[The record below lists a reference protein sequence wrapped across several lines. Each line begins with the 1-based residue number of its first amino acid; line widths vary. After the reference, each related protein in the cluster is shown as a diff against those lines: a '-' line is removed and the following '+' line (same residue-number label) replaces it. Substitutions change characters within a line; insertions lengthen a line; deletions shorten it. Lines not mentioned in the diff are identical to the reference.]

1 MKGRTRIET
10 IGIILFCALMPT
22 VAIQLLVSY
31 WNPYVKDYALI
42 MSSNV
47 TLSVKIESGRSLA
60 AGPSDADE
68 LHIIPLVFVGIASKY
83 LEL

>member
-1 MKGRTRIET
+1 
-10 IGIILFCALMPT
+10 
-22 VAIQLLVSY
+22 
-31 WNPYVKDYALI
+31 